1 MSARDIYIRLVRA
14 GLTPAGA
21 CGLMGNMQ
29 AESGMKSNIA
39 QRGMTAL
46 SDEEYTASAAEWPVK
61 FIHDGVGYGL
71 CQWTYWSRKQAL
83 FNFAQERG
91 ASVGDEGMQAEF
103 CISELKNDYP
113 GLWALLCSVTDIYT
127 AASEVCTVYER
138 PAVNNITV
146 RAGYANQL
154 SNRAKREEWG
164 SAASSGVNPSVAYG
178 DSPLYKGAEGAEGA
192 GESAGAGSAEV
203 YWPPRVICEGMSGD
217 DVAAAQALLKAR
229 GGDVVITGDFDRR
242 FKNRVMEWQSFNG
255 LAADGIIG
263 AATWAAL
270 LRR

>member
-1 MSARDIYIRLVRA
+1 MSAKTIYDRLRSHGMTA
-14 GLTPAGA
+14 AGA
-21 CGLMGNMQ
+21 CAMLGNMQ
-29 AESGMKSNIA
+29 AESGLKANIA

-46 SDEEYTASAAEWPVK
+46 SDEEYTAAAAEWPVK

-83 FNFAQERG
+83 FNFAQARSV
-91 ASVGDEGMQAEF
+91 SVGNEEMQVDF
-103 CISELKNDYP
+103 CVHELKNDYP
-113 GLWALLCSVTDIYT
+113 GLWALLCSVTDVYT
-127 AASEVCTVYER
+127 AASEVCAVYER

-146 RAGYANQL
+146 RAGYANQI
-154 SNRAKREEWG
+154 SNRAKREGWG
-164 SAASSGVNPSVAYG
+164 SAAE
-178 DSPLYKGAEGAEGA
+178 DSPADKEAEGT
-192 GESAGAGSAEV
+192 EV

-217 DVAAAQALLKAR
+217 DVAVAQAILKAR

-242 FKNRVMEWQSFNG
+242 FKNLVIELQSFNG

-263 AATWAAL
+263 TATWAAL

>member
-1 MSARDIYIRLVRA
+1 MSARDIYAKLIAA
-14 GLTPAGA
+14 GLTHEGT

-29 AESGMKSNIA
+29 AESGMKSNIV

-46 SDEEYTASAAEWPVK
+46 SDEEYTAAAAEWPVK

-91 ASVGDEGMQAEF
+91 ASVGNEEMQVEF

-146 RAGYANQL
+146 RAGYANQI
-154 SNRAKREEWG
+154 SNRAKREGWG
-164 SAASSGVNPSVAYG
+164 SAAE
-178 DSPLYKGAEGAEGA
+178 DSPADKEAEGT
-192 GESAGAGSAEV
+192 EV

-217 DVAAAQALLKAR
+217 DVAVAQAILKAR
-229 GGDVVITGDFDRR
+229 GGDVVITGGFDRR
-242 FKNRVMEWQSFNG
+242 FKNRVMEWQNFNG

>member
-39 QRGMTAL
+39 QRGMTSK
-46 SDEEYTASAAEWPVK
+46 SDEEYTYGVDSGAY
-61 FIHDGVGYGL
+61 DGFVRDAVGYGL
-71 CQWTYWSRKQAL
+71 CQWTYHTRKAAL
-83 FNFAQERG
+83 LAYAKSCG
-91 ASVGDEGMQAEF
+91 ASIGDETMQVSF
-103 CISELKNDYP
+103 CIRELRQDYP
-113 GLWALLCSVTDIYT
+113 GLWALLCSTTDVYT

-154 SNRAKREEWG
+154 ANRAKREEWG
-164 SAASSGVNPSVAYG
+164 NNPSVAYG
-178 DSPLYKGAEGAEGA
+178 DSSLYKGAESADGTEG
-192 GESAGAGSAEV
+192 AEV

-229 GGDVVITGDFDRR
+229 GGDVSISGEFDAR
-242 FKNRVMEWQSFNG
+242 FKERVTQWQTFNG
-255 LAADGIIG
+255 LDADGIIG
-263 AATWAAL
+263 KNTWSKL
-270 LRR
+270 LTI

>member
-1 MSARDIYIRLVRA
+1 MSARDIYAKLITA

-46 SDEEYTASAAEWPVK
+46 SDEEYTAAVAEWPVK

-83 FNFAQERG
+83 FNFAQACG
-91 ASVGDEGMQAEF
+91 ASVGDEEMQVEF

-146 RAGYANQL
+146 RAGYANQI
-154 SNRAKREEWG
+154 SNRAKREGWG
-164 SAASSGVNPSVAYG
+164 SAAE
-178 DSPLYKGAEGAEGA
+178 DSPADKEAEGT
-192 GESAGAGSAEV
+192 EV
-203 YWPPRVICEGMSGD
+203 YWPPRVICVGMSGD
-217 DVAAAQALLKAR
+217 DVAVAQALLKAR

-255 LAADGIIG
+255 LTADGIIG

>member
-1 MSARDIYIRLVRA
+1 MSARDIYAKLIAA
-14 GLTPAGA
+14 GLTHEGT

-29 AESGMKSNIA
+29 AESTLKANIA

-46 SDEEYTASAAEWPVK
+46 SDEEYTAAAAEWPVK

-91 ASVGDEGMQAEF
+91 ANVGDEGMQVEF

-146 RAGYANQL
+146 RAGYANQFA
-154 SNRAKREEWG
+154 NRVRREGWG
-164 SAASSGVNPSVAYG
+164 NAAEG
-178 DSPLYKGAEGAEGA
+178 SPADKGAEGT
-192 GESAGAGSAEV
+192 EV

-217 DVAAAQALLKAR
+217 DVAVAQAILKAR
-229 GGDVVITGDFDRR
+229 GGDVVVSGEFDAR
-242 FKNRVMEWQSFNG
+242 FKNRVMQWQNFSG

>member
-1 MSARDIYIRLVRA
+1 MSARDIYAKLIAA
-14 GLTPAGA
+14 GLTHEGT

-46 SDEEYTASAAEWPVK
+46 SDEEYTAAAAEWPVK

-91 ASVGDEGMQAEF
+91 ASVGDEGMQVEF

-146 RAGYANQL
+146 RAGYANQI
-154 SNRAKREEWG
+154 SNRAKREGWG
-164 SAASSGVNPSVAYG
+164 SAAEG
-178 DSPLYKGAEGAEGA
+178 SPADKGAEGT
-192 GESAGAGSAEV
+192 EV

-217 DVAAAQALLKAR
+217 DVAVAQAILKAR

-242 FKNRVMEWQSFNG
+242 SKNRVMEWQSFNG

>member
-1 MSARDIYIRLVRA
+1 MSARDIYAKLIAA
-14 GLTPAGA
+14 GLTHEGT

-46 SDEEYTASAAEWPVK
+46 SDEEYTAAAAEWPVK

-91 ASVGDEGMQAEF
+91 ASVGNEEMQVEF

-146 RAGYANQL
+146 RAGYANQFA
-154 SNRAKREEWG
+154 NRAKREGWG
-164 SAASSGVNPSVAYG
+164 SAAEG
-178 DSPLYKGAEGAEGA
+178 SPADKGAEGT
-192 GESAGAGSAEV
+192 EV
-203 YWPPRVICEGMSGD
+203 YWPPRVICEGMTGD
-217 DVAAAQALLKAR
+217 DVAVAQAILKAR
-229 GGDVVITGDFDRR
+229 GGDVVVSGEFDTR
-242 FKNRVMEWQSFNG
+242 FLNRVMEWQSFNG

-263 AATWAAL
+263 AATWTAL

>member
-1 MSARDIYIRLVRA
+1 MSARDIYAKLIAA
-14 GLTPAGA
+14 GLTHEGT

-29 AESGMKSNIA
+29 AESGMKSNIV

-46 SDEEYTASAAEWPVK
+46 SDEEYTAAAAEWPVK

-91 ASVGDEGMQAEF
+91 ASVGNEEMQVEF
-103 CISELKNDYP
+103 CVSELKNDYH

-146 RAGYANQL
+146 RAGYANQI
-154 SNRAKREEWG
+154 SNRAKREGWG
-164 SAASSGVNPSVAYG
+164 SAAEG
-178 DSPLYKGAEGAEGA
+178 SPADKEAEGT
-192 GESAGAGSAEV
+192 EV
-203 YWPPRVICEGMSGD
+203 YWPPRMICEGMSGA
-217 DVAAAQALLKAR
+217 DVAVAQALLAAH
-229 GGDVVITGDFDRR
+229 GAELAVSSVFDAKT
-242 FKNRVMEWQSFNG
+242 KNRTMEFQNG
-255 LAADGIIG
+255 AGLHADGIIG
-263 AATWAAL
+263 NNTWAAL

>member
-1 MSARDIYIRLVRA
+1 MSARDIYAKLVTA
-14 GLTPAGA
+14 GLTHEGA

-29 AESGMKSNIA
+29 AESALKANIA

-83 FNFAQERG
+83 FNFAQACG
-91 ASVGDEGMQAEF
+91 ASVGDEGMQVEF
-103 CISELKNDYP
+103 CVHELKNDYP

-154 SNRAKREEWG
+154 ANRAKREGWG
-164 SAASSGVNPSVAYG
+164 NNPSVAYG
-178 DSPLYKGAEGAEGA
+178 DSSIYKGAESTDGTEG
-192 GESAGAGSAEV
+192 AEV

>member
-1 MSARDIYIRLVRA
+1 MSARDIYVKFIAA
-14 GLTPAGA
+14 GLTHEGT

-29 AESGMKSNIA
+29 AESGMKSNIV
-39 QRGMTAL
+39 QRGMTEL
-46 SDEEYTASAAEWPVK
+46 SDEEYTAAAAEWPEK

-83 FNFAQERG
+83 FNFAQACG
-91 ASVGDEGMQAEF
+91 ASVGYEEMQVEF

-146 RAGYANQL
+146 RAGYANQI
-154 SNRAKREEWG
+154 SNRAKREGWG
-164 SAASSGVNPSVAYG
+164 NAAEG
-178 DSPLYKGAEGAEGA
+178 SPADKGAEGT
-192 GESAGAGSAEV
+192 EV

-217 DVAAAQALLKAR
+217 DVAVAQAILKAR

>member
-1 MSARDIYIRLVRA
+1 MSARDIYAKLIAA
-14 GLTPAGA
+14 GLTHEGA

-29 AESGMKSNIA
+29 AESTLKANIA

-91 ASVGDEGMQAEF
+91 ASVGNEEMQVNF
-103 CISELKNDYP
+103 CVHELKSDYP

-146 RAGYANQL
+146 RAGYANQI
-154 SNRAKREEWG
+154 SNRAKREGWG
-164 SAASSGVNPSVAYG
+164 NNPSVAYG
-178 DSPLYKGAEGAEGA
+178 DSSLYKGAESTDGTEG
-192 GESAGAGSAEV
+192 AEV

-242 FKNRVMEWQSFNG
+242 FKNRVMVWQSFNG

>member
-1 MSARDIYIRLVRA
+1 MSARDIYAKLIAA
-14 GLTPAGA
+14 GLMHEGA

-29 AESGMKSNIA
+29 AESALKANIA

-46 SDEEYTASAAEWPVK
+46 SDEEYTAAAAEWPVK

-83 FNFAQERG
+83 FNFAQARG
-91 ASVGDEGMQAEF
+91 ASVGDEGMQVDF

-154 SNRAKREEWG
+154 ANRAKREGWG
-164 SAASSGVNPSVAYG
+164 DNPSVAYG
-178 DSPLYKGAEGAEGA
+178 DSPLYKGAKGAEDA
-192 GESAGAGSAEV
+192 GESAGAGSTEV

-229 GGDVVITGDFDRR
+229 GGDVSITGEFDAQFAARVKQWQR
-242 FKNRVMEWQSFNG
+242 FSCLV
-255 LAADGIIG
+255 ADGIIG

>member
-1 MSARDIYIRLVRA
+1 MSARDIYAKLIAA
-14 GLTPAGA
+14 GLTHEGA

-29 AESGMKSNIA
+29 AESTLKANIA

-154 SNRAKREEWG
+154 ANRAKREGWG
-164 SAASSGVNPSVAYG
+164 SAAEG
-178 DSPLYKGAEGAEGA
+178 SPADKEAEGT
-192 GESAGAGSAEV
+192 EV

-217 DVAAAQALLKAR
+217 DVAVAQAILKAR

>member
-1 MSARDIYIRLVRA
+1 MSARDIYAKLIAA
-14 GLTPAGA
+14 GLTHEGT

-39 QRGMTAL
+39 QRGMTEL
-46 SDEEYTASAAEWPVK
+46 SDREYTASAAEWPVK

-91 ASVGDEGMQAEF
+91 ASVGDEEMQVEF

-146 RAGYANQL
+146 RAGYANQFA
-154 SNRAKREEWG
+154 NRAKREGWG
-164 SAASSGVNPSVAYG
+164 SAAE
-178 DSPLYKGAEGAEGA
+178 DSPADKGAEGAEDAEGT
-192 GESAGAGSAEV
+192 EV

-217 DVAAAQALLKAR
+217 DVAVAQAILKAR
-229 GGDVVITGDFDRR
+229 GGDIVITGDFDRR

-270 LRR
+270 VRR

>member
-1 MSARDIYIRLVRA
+1 MSARDIYAKLIAA

-29 AESGMKSNIA
+29 AESGMKSNIV

-46 SDEEYTASAAEWPVK
+46 SDGEYTRRADAGEPD
-61 FIHDGVGYGL
+61 FIRDGAGYGL

-154 SNRAKREEWG
+154 ANRAKREGWG
-164 SAASSGVNPSVAYG
+164 SAAE
-178 DSPLYKGAEGAEGA
+178 DSPAGKGAEGT
-192 GESAGAGSAEV
+192 EV

-217 DVAAAQALLKAR
+217 DVAVAQAILKAR

-255 LAADGIIG
+255 LVADGIIG

>member
-1 MSARDIYIRLVRA
+1 MSARDIYAKLIAA
-14 GLTPAGA
+14 GLTHEGA

-29 AESGMKSNIA
+29 AESGMKSNIV

-46 SDEEYTASAAEWPVK
+46 SDEEYTAAAAEWPAK

-71 CQWTYWSRKQAL
+71 CQRPEWSREQARVK
-83 FNFAQERG
+83 FGQERG
-91 ASVGDEGMQAEF
+91 ASVGNEEMQVEF

-146 RAGYANQL
+146 RAGYANQFA
-154 SNRAKREEWG
+154 NRAKREGWG
-164 SAASSGVNPSVAYG
+164 SAAEG
-178 DSPLYKGAEGAEGA
+178 SPADKEAEGT
-192 GESAGAGSAEV
+192 EV

-217 DVAAAQALLKAR
+217 DVAVAQAILKAR

>member
-1 MSARDIYIRLVRA
+1 MSAKTIYDRLRSHGMTV
-14 GLTPAGA
+14 AGA
-21 CGLMGNMQ
+21 CAMLGNMQ
-29 AESGMKSNIA
+29 AESGLKANIA
-39 QRGMTAL
+39 QRGMTTL
-46 SDEEYTASAAEWPVK
+46 TDDEYTAAAAEWPVK

-91 ASVGDEGMQAEF
+91 ASVGNEEMQVEF

-146 RAGYANQL
+146 RAGYANQI
-154 SNRAKREEWG
+154 SNRAKREGWG
-164 SAASSGVNPSVAYG
+164 SAAE
-178 DSPLYKGAEGAEGA
+178 DSPADKEAEGT
-192 GESAGAGSAEV
+192 EV

-217 DVAAAQALLKAR
+217 DVAVAQAILKAR

-255 LAADGIIG
+255 LVADGIIG
-263 AATWAAL
+263 AATWAAF

>member
-1 MSARDIYIRLVRA
+1 MSARDIYAKLIAA
-14 GLTPAGA
+14 GLTHEGA

-29 AESGMKSNIA
+29 AESTLKANIA

-46 SDEEYTASAAEWPVK
+46 SDEEYTKQTDSYPVSQAR
-61 FIHDGVGYGL
+61 FVYDGVGYGL
-71 CQWTYWSRKQAL
+71 CQWTYWSRKNAL
-83 FNFAQERG
+83 LLFAQARSV
-91 ASVGDEGMQAEF
+91 SVGNEEMQVDF
-103 CISELKNDYP
+103 CVHELKNDYP

-154 SNRAKREEWG
+154 ANRAKREGWG
-164 SAASSGVNPSVAYG
+164 NNPSVAYG
-178 DSPLYKGAEGAEGA
+178 DSSLYKGAESTDGTEG
-192 GESAGAGSAEV
+192 AEV

-229 GGDVVITGDFDRR
+229 GGDVSISGEFDAR
-242 FKNRVMEWQSFNG
+242 FKERVTQWQTFNG
-255 LAADGIIG
+255 LDADGIIG
-263 AATWAAL
+263 KNTWSKL
-270 LRR
+270 LTI

>member
-1 MSARDIYIRLVRA
+1 MSARDIYAKLIAA
-14 GLTPAGA
+14 GLTHEGT

-39 QRGMTAL
+39 QRGMTEL
-46 SDEEYTASAAEWPVK
+46 SDREYTASAAEWPVK

-91 ASVGDEGMQAEF
+91 ASVGDEEMQVEF

-146 RAGYANQL
+146 RAGYANQFA
-154 SNRAKREEWG
+154 NRAKREGWG
-164 SAASSGVNPSVAYG
+164 SAAE
-178 DSPLYKGAEGAEGA
+178 DSPADKEAEGT
-192 GESAGAGSAEV
+192 EV

-217 DVAAAQALLKAR
+217 DVAVAQALLKAR
-229 GGDVVITGDFDRR
+229 GGDVSITGDFDAR
-242 FKNRVMEWQSFNG
+242 FAARVKQWQTFNG
-255 LAADGIIG
+255 LDADGIIG

>member
-1 MSARDIYIRLVRA
+1 MSARDIYAKLIAA
-14 GLTPAGA
+14 GLTHEGT

-46 SDEEYTASAAEWPVK
+46 SDEEYTAAVAEWPVK

-83 FNFAQERG
+83 FNFAQACG
-91 ASVGDEGMQAEF
+91 ASVGDEEMQVEF

-146 RAGYANQL
+146 RAGYANQI
-154 SNRAKREEWG
+154 SNRAKREGWG
-164 SAASSGVNPSVAYG
+164 SAAE
-178 DSPLYKGAEGAEGA
+178 DSPADKGAGGAEDAEGT
-192 GESAGAGSAEV
+192 EV

-217 DVAAAQALLKAR
+217 DVAVAQALLAAH
-229 GGDVVITGDFDRR
+229 GAELAVSCVFDAKT
-242 FKNRVMEWQSFNG
+242 KNRTMEFQNG
-255 LAADGIIG
+255 VGLHADGIIG
-263 AATWAAL
+263 NNTWAAL

>member
-1 MSARDIYIRLVRA
+1 MSARDIYAKLIAA
-14 GLTPAGA
+14 GLTHEGA

-29 AESGMKSNIA
+29 AESTLKANIA

-46 SDEEYTASAAEWPVK
+46 SDEEYTKQTDSYPVSQAR
-61 FIHDGVGYGL
+61 FVYDGVGYGL
-71 CQWTYWSRKQAL
+71 CQWTYWSRKNAL
-83 FNFAQERG
+83 LLFAQARSV
-91 ASVGDEGMQAEF
+91 SVGNEEMQVDF

-154 SNRAKREEWG
+154 ANRAKREGWG
-164 SAASSGVNPSVAYG
+164 SAVPEGTNPPVSEA
-178 DSPLYKGAEGAEGA
+178 DSPLYKGAEN
-192 GESAGAGSAEV
+192 AEV

-229 GGDVVITGDFDRR
+229 GGNVSITGDFDAQ
-242 FKNRVMEWQSFNG
+242 FTERVKQWQSFNG

>member
-1 MSARDIYIRLVRA
+1 MSARDIYAKLIAA
-14 GLTPAGA
+14 GLTHEGA

-46 SDEEYTASAAEWPVK
+46 SDEEYTAAAAEWPVK

-91 ASVGDEGMQAEF
+91 ASVGDEGMQVEF

-146 RAGYANQL
+146 RAGYANQI
-154 SNRAKREEWG
+154 SNRAKREGWG
-164 SAASSGVNPSVAYG
+164 SAAEG
-178 DSPLYKGAEGAEGA
+178 SPADKEAEGT
-192 GESAGAGSAEV
+192 EV

-217 DVAAAQALLKAR
+217 DVAVAQAILKAR
-229 GGDVVITGDFDRR
+229 GGDVVITGDFDAR
-242 FKNRVMEWQSFNG
+242 FKNRVMQWQNFSG

>member
-1 MSARDIYIRLVRA
+1 MSARDIYAKLIAA
-14 GLTPAGA
+14 GLTHEGA

-29 AESGMKSNIA
+29 AESGMKSNIV

-46 SDEEYTASAAEWPVK
+46 SDEEYTVAAAEWPVK

-91 ASVGDEGMQAEF
+91 ASVGNEEMQVEF

-146 RAGYANQL
+146 RAGYANQI
-154 SNRAKREEWG
+154 SNRAKREGWG
-164 SAASSGVNPSVAYG
+164 SAAEG
-178 DSPLYKGAEGAEGA
+178 SPADKEAEGT
-192 GESAGAGSAEV
+192 EV

-217 DVAAAQALLKAR
+217 DVAVAQAILKAR

>member
-1 MSARDIYIRLVRA
+1 MSARDIYAKLIAA
-14 GLTPAGA
+14 GLTHEGT

-39 QRGMTAL
+39 QLGMTEL
-46 SDEEYTASAAEWPVK
+46 SDEEYTAAAAEWPVK

-91 ASVGDEGMQAEF
+91 ASVGDEGMQVEF

-146 RAGYANQL
+146 RAGYANQI
-154 SNRAKREEWG
+154 SNRAKREGWG
-164 SAASSGVNPSVAYG
+164 SAAE
-178 DSPLYKGAEGAEGA
+178 DSPADKEAEGT
-192 GESAGAGSAEV
+192 EV

-217 DVAAAQALLKAR
+217 DVAVAQALLKAR
-229 GGDVVITGDFDRR
+229 GGDVSITGDFDARLAA
-242 FKNRVMEWQSFNG
+242 RVKQWQSFNG

>member
-1 MSARDIYIRLVRA
+1 MSARDIYAKLIAA
-14 GLTPAGA
+14 GLTHEGT

-29 AESGMKSNIA
+29 AESALKANIV

-46 SDEEYTASAAEWPVK
+46 SDEEYTKQTDSYPVSQAR
-61 FIHDGVGYGL
+61 FVYDGVGYGL
-71 CQWTYWSRKQAL
+71 CQWTYWSRKNAL
-83 FNFAQERG
+83 LLFAQARSV
-91 ASVGDEGMQAEF
+91 SVGNEEMQVDF
-103 CISELKNDYP
+103 CVHELKNDYP

-146 RAGYANQL
+146 RAGYANQI
-154 SNRAKREEWG
+154 SNQAKREGWG
-164 SAASSGVNPSVAYG
+164 SAAE
-178 DSPLYKGAEGAEGA
+178 DSPADKGAEGT
-192 GESAGAGSAEV
+192 EV
-203 YWPPRVICEGMSGD
+203 YWPPRVICEGMSGA

-229 GGDVVITGDFDRR
+229 GGDVSITGDFDAR
-242 FKNRVMEWQSFNG
+242 FKNRVMEWQSVNG
-255 LAADGIIG
+255 LTADGIIG

>member
-1 MSARDIYIRLVRA
+1 MSARDIYAKLIAA
-14 GLTPAGA
+14 GLTHEGT

-91 ASVGDEGMQAEF
+91 ASVGDEGMQVEF

-146 RAGYANQL
+146 RAGYANQI
-154 SNRAKREEWG
+154 SNRAKREGWG
-164 SAASSGVNPSVAYG
+164 SAAE
-178 DSPLYKGAEGAEGA
+178 DSPADKEADGM
-192 GESAGAGSAEV
+192 EV
-203 YWPPRVICEGMSGD
+203 YWPPRVICEGISGD
-217 DVAAAQALLKAR
+217 DVAVAQAILKAR

-242 FKNRVMEWQSFNG
+242 FKNWVMEWQSFNG

>member
-1 MSARDIYIRLVRA
+1 MSARDIYAKLIAA
-14 GLTPAGA
+14 GLTHEGT

-29 AESGMKSNIA
+29 AESGMKSNIV
-39 QRGMTAL
+39 QRGMTEL
-46 SDEEYTASAAEWPVK
+46 SDEEYTAAAAEWPVK

-91 ASVGDEGMQAEF
+91 ASVGNEEMQVEF

-146 RAGYANQL
+146 RAGYANQI
-154 SNRAKREEWG
+154 SNRAKREGWG
-164 SAASSGVNPSVAYG
+164 SAAEG
-178 DSPLYKGAEGAEGA
+178 SPADKEAEGT
-192 GESAGAGSAEV
+192 EV

-217 DVAAAQALLKAR
+217 DVAVAQAILKAR